1 MIAAGLKYLSVVM
14 PGKVKRRLV
23 DGRLLLL
30 LAGRRLFVRH
40 CDASQVDVAAF
51 LDKQFDAPENRR
63 FRH

>member
-30 LAGRRLFVRH
+30 AGRRLFVRH

-51 LDKQFDAPENRR
+51 LDNQFDAPENRR